1 MPSNSLQAH
10 DDVQPVTFRSASTAA
25 SSNPVAPNSSDPTSS
40 TPSNFF
46 AASTSVDD
54 SKKRGSDD
62 ALEGPNGGEDL
73 VEPKI
78 VALIQQYYVQLTSS
92 CGKLDIDTHS
102 PLCGRYPD
110 VDSPVNAAAARIAI
124 VLGTLGP
131 SYLCR
136 SSCSVAE
143 SPPGQLLGVDD
154 DLSHLLGASTVRVP
168 PCFRVGWRQYTDG
181 DVSRIVRQWV
191 THHELDDLDANRDAS
206 PWAAFSSPRA
216 LAEWIGQF
224 TPSILRGT
232 RIAIPGLDLA
242 RLSSLAQTVSAAWDD
257 HVRAWTD
264 LVALYHLGLEVVD
277 ADVIPVLLSYFFLWQ
292 DDEDDNVG
300 NKRRGSMPRQISSR
314 EFHLVLAPKHLTA
327 AVCDLFC
334 RIPSELVPDVAQ
346 WILHDRGVPSRAHG
360 ADAMRRLVMV
370 VHDVIGSRYRLQMGD
385 DATDSDLVNAVK
397 TMAMLYHISQ
407 TYDILPT
414 SVFYNPDI
422 NTSFNLR
429 TDYAK
434 WKSLRAAD
442 LSLAAF
448 PFLLS
453 PTTKAALLKLD
464 AVVTMRAEVKAAQY
478 QTLFVGV
485 RAPYLE
491 LSVRRDRVVRDTLV
505 QLASVPAAEL
515 RKQLKV
521 QFVDEVAVDAG
532 GVQKE
537 WLHLVMR
544 NVVAP
549 EYGMFVPAANHGVW
563 FRPWVGTPVPKE
575 VLEEYELIG
584 KLVGLAVFHSILI
597 NVPFPLALYKK
608 LANERVTLADLTEID
623 PDLGKGLADL
633 AAYAGDDLEDV
644 YCRNFTVD
652 VPTQPGC
659 TVTVLLVPDGANVA
673 LTHANRMEYIAQAV
687 EFYLHRAIEVP
698 FRAFRRGFEMVT
710 RAVRVRKLFTA
721 SEMQALITGDDVL
734 NYHALEERTTYDGFM
749 PDSPVVRWFW
759 SVVRDL
765 DTAQQRQLLQF
776 VTGSDRAPVGGLAH
790 LPFVIVR
797 AGTDSDRLPSA
808 HVCFNALLLPEYAE
822 RDTLRQKL
830 LAAIANGEGFGLR

>member
-1 MPSNSLQAH
+1 MPSNSTQTRDGVEPA
-10 DDVQPVTFRSASTAA
+10 TSCSTATA
-25 SSNPVAPNSSDPTSS
+25 VSSPAAPNSSDPASNSS
-40 TPSNFF
+40 NLL
-46 AASTSVDD
+46 AASTSVKD
-54 SKKRGSDD
+54 SKSSCGDE
-62 ALEGPNGGEDL
+62 ALEDLEDVEDH

-78 VALIQQYYVQLTSS
+78 VALIQQYYVQLTTS
-92 CGKLDIDTHS
+92 CGKLDIGTHS

-110 VDSPVNAAAARIAI
+110 PDSPVNAAAARLAI

-131 SYLCR
+131 SFLCR
-136 SSCSVAE
+136 STCSDAD
-143 SPPGQLLGVDD
+143 SPNHLPGVVDVP
-154 DLSHLLGASTVRVP
+154 SPVPCASAARVP
-168 PCFRVGWRQYTDG
+168 SCFRVGWSQYTDASI
-181 DVSRIVRQWV
+181 DRLVRRWV
-191 THHELDDLDANRDAS
+191 AHHDLDDADAERDTT

-216 LAEWIGQF
+216 LAQWIGLYLA
-224 TPSILRGT
+224 SIYRGT
-232 RIAIPGLDLA
+232 RAVIPGLDLA
-242 RLSSLAQTVSAAWDD
+242 RVNSLAQTVGAAWDD
-257 HVRAWTD
+257 HVRAWAD
-264 LVALYHLGLEVVD
+264 LIALYHLGLEIVD
-277 ADVIPVLLSYFFLWQ
+277 ADAIPILLGYCFLWQ
-292 DDEDDNVG
+292 NDEDDKLG
-300 NKRRGSMPRQISSR
+300 EKRRCSMPRQISSR

-327 AVCDLFC
+327 AVCDLLC
-334 RIPSELVPDVAQ
+334 RIPSDLVPDVAQ
-346 WILHDRGVPSRAHG
+346 WILHDHGVPSRAHG
-360 ADAMRRLVMV
+360 ADVMRRLVLV
-370 VHDVIGSRYRLQMGD
+370 VHDLIGWRYRLQMGN

-397 TMAMLYHISQ
+397 TMAMLYHINQ
-407 TYDILPT
+407 TYDLLPAPA
-414 SVFYNPDI
+414 FYNPDI

-491 LSVRRDRVVRDTLV
+491 LSVRRDHVVRDTLV

-544 NVVAP
+544 KVVAP
-549 EYGMFVPAANHGVW
+549 EYGMFVPVDNNRGVW
-563 FRPWVGTPVPKE
+563 FRPWVGTPAPKE

-633 AAYAGDDLEDV
+633 AAYANDDLEDV

-652 VPTQPGC
+652 VPMQPGL
-659 TVTVLLVPDGANVA
+659 TVTVPLVPDGANVA
-673 LTHANRMEYIAQAV
+673 LTRANRMEYIAQAV
-687 EFYLHRAIEVP
+687 EFYLHRAVEVP

-721 SEMQALITGDDVL
+721 SEMQALIAGDETLDF
-734 NYHALEERTTYDGFM
+734 HALEQRTTYDGFTL
-749 PDSPVVRWFW
+749 DSPVVQWFW
-759 SVVRDL
+759 SIVHDL
-765 DTAQQRQLLQF
+765 DLVQHRQLLQF

-790 LPFVIVR
+790 LPFVLVR
-797 AGTDSDRLPSA
+797 AGTDSVRLPSA

-822 RDTLRQKL
+822 RDMLRHKL